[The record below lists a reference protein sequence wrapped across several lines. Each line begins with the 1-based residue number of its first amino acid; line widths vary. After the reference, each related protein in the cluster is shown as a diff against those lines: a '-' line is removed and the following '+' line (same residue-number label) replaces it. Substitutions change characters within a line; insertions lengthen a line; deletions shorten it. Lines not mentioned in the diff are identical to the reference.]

1 MLDISSILE
10 SYHRFQSVLPLV
22 RSILGRPLTYTEK
35 ILYTHLMGDLP
46 LSPYRRGEDYA
57 NFKPDRVAMQD
68 ATAQMAL
75 LQFMQAGR
83 PAVAIPTTVH
93 CDHLIMAQ
101 SGASTDLSRALSDN
115 LEVYAFLESVS
126 RRHGIGFWKPGS
138 GIIHQVVLEQYAF
151 PGGLMIGTDSHTPNA
166 GGLGMLAIGV
176 GGSDAVDAM
185 AGLPWELKVPKII
198 GVRLSGRLSGWA
210 SPKDV
215 ILKLA
220 GLLTVSG
227 GTDHVVEYFGEGVQH
242 ISCTGKGT
250 ICNMGAEIGATSSL
264 FPYDDK
270 MRMYLQATGRSEV
283 IDALGD
289 WHAELGPD
297 SGVLLSPSDYY
308 DQLID
313 INLDTLEPHI
323 NGPFTPDKAWPISEF
338 KQAVDANQYPST
350 VSVGLIG
357 SCTNSSY
364 EDMAR
369 AASIAHQ
376 AVENGLTSKALFTVT
391 PGSEQVRA
399 TADKAGI
406 LSVFDRMGAVV
417 LANACGP
424 CIGQWKRHDEAG
436 GAPNSIVTSFNRN
449 FSKRN
454 DGQAHTHAF
463 VASPEV
469 VTALAIAGDLRFNP
483 LTDPLPGTTTRLS
496 PPIGDE
502 LPPTG
507 FVLDLTG
514 FNPPSEDGSDVQV
527 LVSPD
532 SERLQLLA
540 PFPAWEGTNLSGLS
554 ILIKAEGKCTT
565 DHISQAGVWLRYRG
579 HLDRISNNLLIGAL
593 NAFNQQA
600 NHVWNRMVGAYMPV
614 PDSARLYQQSGVGT
628 VVIGEY
634 NYGEGSSREHA
645 AMEPRHLGVRAV
657 IVKSFARIHESN
669 LKKQGILA
677 LCFEHA
683 SDYDLIREYDVVDLL
698 GVTELAPQSVIIM
711 RLRHDDGTTDEVK
724 LTHTYND
731 GQVEW
736 FKAGAALN
744 VICK

>member
-1 MLDISSILE
+1 MLDISSIVK
-10 SYHRFQSVLPLV
+10 SYHRFQSLLPLV
-22 RSILGRPLTYTEK
+22 RSVLGRPLTYTEK
-35 ILYTHLMGDLP
+35 ILYTHLMGDFPQLP
-46 LSPYRRGEDYA
+46 YLRGEDYA

-115 LEVYAFLESVS
+115 QEVYAFLESVS

-227 GTDHVVEYFGEGVQH
+227 GTDHVVEYFGEGAQH

-289 WHAELGPD
+289 WHEELGPD
-297 SGVLLSPSDYY
+297 RDVLSSPSDYY

-313 INLDTLEPHI
+313 IDLDTLEPHI

-338 KQAVDANQYPST
+338 KQAVDTNQYPST

-399 TADKAGI
+399 TAEKAGI

-436 GAPNSIVTSFNRN
+436 VAPNSIVTSFNRN

-454 DGQAHTHAF
+454 DGQSHTHAF

-483 LTDPLPGTTTRLS
+483 LTDPLPGTTTRLA
-496 PPIGDE
+496 PPVGDE

-514 FNPPSEDGSDVQV
+514 FTPHLRVDPMC
-527 LVSPD
+527 
-532 SERLQLLA
+532 RL
-540 PFPAWEGTNLSGLS
+540 WY
-554 ILIKAEGKCTT
+554 
-565 DHISQAGVWLRYRG
+565 H
-579 HLDRISNNLLIGAL
+579 
-593 NAFNQQA
+593 
-600 NHVWNRMVGAYMPV
+600 
-614 PDSARLYQQSGVGT
+614 
-628 VVIGEY
+628 
-634 NYGEGSSREHA
+634 
-645 AMEPRHLGVRAV
+645 
-657 IVKSFARIHESN
+657 
-669 LKKQGILA
+669 
-677 LCFEHA
+677 
-683 SDYDLIREYDVVDLL
+683 LIRSGCNYWPPFLL
-698 GVTELAPQSVIIM
+698 GRGPI
-711 RLRHDDGTTDEVK
+711 
-724 LTHTYND
+724 
-731 GQVEW
+731 
-736 FKAGAALN
+736 
-744 VICK
+744 

>member
-1 MLDISSILE
+1 
-10 SYHRFQSVLPLV
+10 
-22 RSILGRPLTYTEK
+22 
-35 ILYTHLMGDLP
+35 
-46 LSPYRRGEDYA
+46 
-57 NFKPDRVAMQD
+57 
-68 ATAQMAL
+68 
-75 LQFMQAGR
+75 
-83 PAVAIPTTVH
+83 
-93 CDHLIMAQ
+93 
-101 SGASTDLSRALSDN
+101 
-115 LEVYAFLESVS
+115 
-126 RRHGIGFWKPGS
+126 
-138 GIIHQVVLEQYAF
+138 
-151 PGGLMIGTDSHTPNA
+151 
-166 GGLGMLAIGV
+166 
-176 GGSDAVDAM
+176 
-185 AGLPWELKVPKII
+185 
-198 GVRLSGRLSGWA
+198 
-210 SPKDV
+210 
-215 ILKLA
+215 
-220 GLLTVSG
+220 
-227 GTDHVVEYFGEGVQH
+227 
-242 ISCTGKGT
+242 
-250 ICNMGAEIGATSSL
+250 MGAEIGATSSL